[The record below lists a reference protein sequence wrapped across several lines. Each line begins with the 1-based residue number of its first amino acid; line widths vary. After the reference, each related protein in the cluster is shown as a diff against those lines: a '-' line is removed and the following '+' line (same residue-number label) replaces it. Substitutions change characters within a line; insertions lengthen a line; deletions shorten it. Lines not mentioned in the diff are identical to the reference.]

1 MEASVLVVE
10 PSPVV
15 RRELSRILSQED
27 GLRVVFFSNVIDALN
42 HLKAEKVDL
51 FICDYKAPP
60 IGALKL
66 SKRLKEDPDLRAIPL
81 YFTMGILDQV
91 SERELEELGA
101 LGAIFKP
108 FRTEEVISKVRKA
121 LGLEE
126 GPEEVIELTEI
137 VEEEGNVSE
146 AEALRL
152 KEILEESAK
161 ELRMAESSIPE
172 PAPLVEPRF
181 LAEKEQGE
189 LEVALRRFIEALVQE
204 AVRVFREEL
213 RRVIREELKKEVDM
227 RDGVEKGI

>member
-1 MEASVLVVE
+1 MEASLLVVE

-27 GLRVVFFSNVIDALN
+27 GLKVVFFSNVIDALS
-42 HLKAEKVDL
+42 HLKGEKVDL

-60 IGALKL
+60 LGALKL
-66 SKRLKEDPDLRAIPL
+66 SRKLKEDPDLRAVPL

-91 SERELEELGA
+91 SERELQELGA

-108 FRTEEVISKVRKA
+108 FRAEEVLSKVRKA

-126 GPEEVIELTEI
+126 GPEEVVELTDV
-137 VEEEGNVSE
+137 VEEEGEVSE
-146 AEALRL
+146 AEAVRL

-161 ELRMAESSIPE
+161 ELRMTESSVPG
-172 PAPLVEPRF
+172 PPPLVEASF

-189 LEVALRRFIEALVQE
+189 LEVALRRFIEALVRE

-213 RRVIREELKKEVDM
+213 RRVIREELRKGVDVQN
-227 RDGVEKGI
+227 GVEKGL